1 MKNNKEWYKANVLA
15 SNSMKKSE
23 KQNIDSSKYKK
34 IQNKIIAQRIDM
46 AIIIAIVLMIL
57 IFLIFV
63 YKPNSID
70 FLKEIKSTY
79 TYGMIIILGVLTI
92 SIILFNII
100 IKEKKILSNLLKIVL
115 FFNITFLIIFLCI
128 EAILNKTYNN
138 EECFGEFYDTKI
150 ENKTDEEQIDL
161 WKSLITLDM
170 QTKTEREV
178 FIDENISQYRYFR
191 IRVYLI
197 LILYVIT
204 MMANTY
210 MISKIEKEIKGKEI
224 LKKDDKII
232 FKNQSE

>member
-210 MISKIEKEIKGKEI
+210 MISKIEKEIKGQEI

>member
-15 SNSMKKSE
+15 SNSMKKGE

-34 IQNKIIAQRIDM
+34 MQNKIIAQRIDM

-57 IFLIFV
+57 IFLIFF

-79 TYGMIIILGVLTI
+79 TYGMIIILGVITI

-115 FFNITFLIIFLCI
+115 FFNIVFLIIFLSI
-128 EAILNKTYNN
+128 EAILNKTYNS
-138 EECFGEFYDTKI
+138 EEKFGEFYDTKI

-161 WKSLITLDM
+161 WKSLITLEM

-210 MISKIEKEIKGKEI
+210 MISKIEKEIKGQEI

-232 FKNQSE
+232 FKNQPK

>member
-115 FFNITFLIIFLCI
+115 FFNIIFLIIFLCI

-210 MISKIEKEIKGKEI
+210 MISKIEKEIKGQEI

>member
-115 FFNITFLIIFLCI
+115 FFNIIFLIIFLCI

>member
-70 FLKEIKSTY
+70 FLKEIKNTY
-79 TYGMIIILGVLTI
+79 TYGMIIILGVITI

-138 EECFGEFYDTKI
+138 EESFGEFYDTKI

-210 MISKIEKEIKGKEI
+210 MISKIEKEIKGQEI

>member
-34 IQNKIIAQRIDM
+34 IQNKIIAERIDM

-115 FFNITFLIIFLCI
+115 FFNIIFLIIFLCI

>member
-115 FFNITFLIIFLCI
+115 FFNIIFLIIFLCI

-138 EECFGEFYDTKI
+138 EECFGEFYVTKI

>member
-70 FLKEIKSTY
+70 FLKEIKNTY
-79 TYGMIIILGVLTI
+79 TYGMIIILGVITI

-128 EAILNKTYNN
+128 GAILNKTYNN
-138 EECFGEFYDTKI
+138 EESFGEFYDTKI

-210 MISKIEKEIKGKEI
+210 MISKIEKEIKGQEI

>member
-23 KQNIDSSKYKK
+23 KRNIDSSKYKK
-34 IQNKIIAQRIDM
+34 IQNKIITQRIDM

-115 FFNITFLIIFLCI
+115 FFNIIFLIIFLCI

>member
-138 EECFGEFYDTKI
+138 EESFGEFYDTKI

-210 MISKIEKEIKGKEI
+210 MISKIEKEIKGQEI

>member
-115 FFNITFLIIFLCI
+115 FFNIIFLIIFLCI

-210 MISKIEKEIKGKEI
+210 MISKIEKEINE
-224 LKKDDKII
+224 
-232 FKNQSE
+232 

>member
-70 FLKEIKSTY
+70 FLKEIKNTY
-79 TYGMIIILGVLTI
+79 TYGMIIILGVITI

-100 IKEKKILSNLLKIVL
+100 IKEKKILINLLKIVL

-138 EECFGEFYDTKI
+138 EESFGEFYDTKI

-210 MISKIEKEIKGKEI
+210 IISKIEKEIKGQEI

>member
-79 TYGMIIILGVLTI
+79 TYGMIIILGVITI

-138 EECFGEFYDTKI
+138 EESFGEFYDTKI

-210 MISKIEKEIKGKEI
+210 MISKIEKEIKGQEI